1 MLLTTVSVTIFL
13 MSLLSNRFT
22 LLQSSILLLGIYD
35 ELVHSYRNSS
45 LNHFSAD
52 ETFDRVFQL
61 VDKLA

>member
-1 MLLTTVSVTIFL
+1 
-13 MSLLSNRFT
+13 
-22 LLQSSILLLGIYD
+22 LQSSILLLGIYD

-61 VDKLA
+61 VDKLS